1 MNEKEA
7 DKFNDEFRDFCLNHG
22 IKSSIAYFYI
32 PSSNKVAFALHN
44 ASDEEIMNVVANL
57 VHHLASKN
65 NLRSSDIWQQLQQ
78 SSPEYIPDYDLM

>member
-22 IKSSIAYFYI
+22 IESSIAYFYI

-44 ASDEEIMNVVANL
+44 TSDEEIMNVVANL

>member
-1 MNEKEA
+1 MDEKTAKELNDA
-7 DKFNDEFRDFCLNHG
+7 FDEFCQKIG
-22 IKSSIAYFYI
+22 ASSALAYFAVDD
-32 PSSNKVAFALHN
+32 NVALALHN